1 MKKMYF
7 YVLAILCMCGCSG
20 VGSKQEAPLRTVET
34 VMPVP
39 ADGQSVSVYA
49 GRVKENNLVQVAFKT
64 GGQISRIHVK
74 QGDMVRKGQLL
85 AELDTADYA
94 LGVRAYQVQYDQ
106 LKEEVAR
113 IRTLYERNSVSR
125 NDYEKAE
132 AGLQQ
137 LEVALQS
144 NINRMSYTRL
154 YAPADG
160 EITSVNAR
168 EAELIDA
175 GMPLFALLQNG
186 ELQVLLDVPQKE
198 YLSRHSVSRIVC
210 RTNVSGDEWRM
221 HVQSLTPKADNN
233 QLYKMLL
240 AFADKP
246 GKQITPGMN
255 IDVLIAHQSDS
266 AAAWLVP
273 LRAVREQQGQA
284 YVLVMGAD
292 SVLYSRPV
300 QTGDVTS
307 DGRIEVIEGL
317 SGSERVVR
325 TGART
330 LMPGEK
336 VQPLQP
342 NSPTNIGHQL

>member
-1 MKKMYF
+1 MKKMSF
-7 YVLAILCMCGCSG
+7 YLLAILCMCGCSG
-20 VGSKQEAPLRTVET
+20 VGSRQEAPLRTVET

-39 ADGQSVSVYA
+39 ADSQSVSIYA

-64 GGQISRIHVK
+64 GGQISRIHVR
-74 QGDMVRKGQLL
+74 QGDKVRKGQLL

-94 LGVRAYQVQYDQ
+94 LGVRAYKVQYDQ
-106 LKEEVAR
+106 LSEEVAR
-113 IRTLYERNSVSR
+113 IRTLYERNAVSR

-132 AGLQQ
+132 AGLEQ
-137 LEVALQS
+137 LKVALQT

-154 YAPADG
+154 YAPANG

-168 EAELIDA
+168 EAELVDA
-175 GMPLFALLQNG
+175 GMPLFALLQDG

-198 YLSRHSVSRIVC
+198 YLSRHDVSRIVC
-210 RTNVSGDEWRM
+210 RTAVAGEPMRM
-221 HVQSLTPKADNN
+221 TVQSLTPKADNN

-240 AFADKP
+240 AFADHP

-255 IDVLIAHQSDS
+255 IDVLIAHQSGS

-273 LRAVREQQGQA
+273 LRAVREKEGNA

-292 SVLYSRPV
+292 SVLYSHPV
-300 QTGDVTS
+300 RTGEVTS
-307 DGRIEVIEGL
+307 DGQITLIEGL
-317 SGSERVVR
+317 NGSERIVR

-330 LMPGEK
+330 LLPGEK

-342 NSPTNIGHQL
+342 DSPTNIGQQL